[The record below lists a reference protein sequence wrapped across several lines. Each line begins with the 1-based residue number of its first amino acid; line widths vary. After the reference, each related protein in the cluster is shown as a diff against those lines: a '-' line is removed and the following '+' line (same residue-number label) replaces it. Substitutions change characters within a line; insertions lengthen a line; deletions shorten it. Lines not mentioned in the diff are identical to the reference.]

1 MWLMCLHTYKRT
13 QSHIHMYIKNDV
25 HTNGHVVQLIMGLGR
40 RERELEAPNINA
52 FNQAGGWGLT
62 SDGILWSEIH

>member
-1 MWLMCLHTYKRT
+1 MCLHTYKRT

-52 FNQAGGWGLT
+52 FNQAGG
-62 SDGILWSEIH
+62 